1 MTAAVRK
8 TPTVAN
14 GGARDGTDY
23 LNAVDAEIEALWTV
37 ASGWLISIG
46 GTGNAITA
54 STDTA
59 IVAAIGSYKRPM
71 RFYYQPTAVNSTA
84 VTINIDGVGAISVL
98 DKNGAVLQGGE
109 FAIGSV
115 YPLVFDGAAVRG
127 ETIVA
132 GAANAV
138 KSAPDI
144 ILQDQ
149 KTSGTAGGNFV
160 SGAWRQRTLNT
171 SVRNVIAGASLAS
184 NQLTLPAGTYYAE
197 WRAPG
202 YSVRQHQTR
211 LYNATDS
218 TVLAYGTSEANFP
231 AAPANTW
238 SSGGFVFTIASSK
251 AIEID
256 HQCSSTENTD
266 GFGVACGF
274 GNTEIFTELR
284 IWKQ

>member
-23 LNAVDAEIEALWTV
+23 LNLVDAEIEALWTV
-37 ASGWLISIG
+37 ASGWLVSIG
-46 GTGNAITA
+46 GTGSAITA

-84 VTINIDGVGAISVL
+84 VTINIDGVGSISVL
-98 DKNGAVLQGGE
+98 DKNGAALQGGE

-115 YPLVFDGAAVRG
+115 YPLVFDGSALRG

-132 GAANAV
+132 GAANTV

-144 ILQDQ
+144 IIQEQ
-149 KTSGTAGGNFV
+149 QSSGTNGQSVTTSGAYRIRV
-160 SGAWRQRTLNT
+160 LNT

-197 WRAPG
+197 WRSPTYAG
-202 YSVRQHQTR
+202 GGTQSR
-211 LYNATDS
+211 LFNATDS
-218 TVLAYGTSEANFP
+218 TVLAYGSTTQV
-231 AAPANTW
+231 AASNVQQDSCGSA
-238 SSGGFVFTIASSK
+238 VFTITSSK

-256 HQCSSTENTD
+256 HRYSGGGTAGS
-266 GFGVACGF
+266 AASF
-274 GNTEIFTELR
+274 GNTEVYTELR